1 MNSINQL
8 TPEERQ
14 AKKEELRK
22 NLDLQKE
29 LLKEIEEEDLQKEK
43 EKKKTLIAKK
53 ETELKNINQQI
64 INLRIT
70 RENLAKEI
78 ENLKIEIGEKT
89 ISGKIIEEILKE
101 EARAEN
107 SQKRNI
113 SPGDKWSQEWG
124 RKNNFEENY
133 YKRNKNEEFG
143 VKERLGKREER
154 VGNFG
159 CSNCKETTHL
169 FKDCPEIE
177 CGNCQRKGH
186 IKKFCPGYYPEENKQ
201 EYNIKEILVAR
212 KEAEQNHE
220 TEKIEKIEVELP
232 NEIIKEIFLQTI
244 ESIRNEKETLE
255 KHKNKRI
262 LDLRRI
268 SKGWTGFFTR
278 ESFQEIFMTRIC
290 KPRNKF
296 KKKQPCTCGIDAFG
310 HLKETC
316 RNCIEKMKYITE
328 KEKILKKAF
337 GKELFNNCDCEFCKE
352 RRDFEKRKEDPK
364 NKKAEIYGKIFNQ
377 IEQKQTGYYQWTR
390 KDIIGNIQY
399 HKTTNAHKKGCRTC
413 QTLKERLD
421 EIRELENNRNFQD
434 Y

>member
-1 MNSINQL
+1 MNPINQL

-14 AKKEELRK
+14 AKKEELRR

-43 EKKKTLIAKK
+43 EEKKTLIAEK

-133 YKRNKNEEFG
+133 YKRNKNEEFN
-143 VKERLGKREER
+143 KERLGKREER
-154 VGNFG
+154 VGNFR
-159 CSNCKETTHL
+159 CSNCEETTHL
-169 FKDCPEIE
+169 FKNCPEIE
-177 CGNCQRKGH
+177 CGNCRRKGH

-201 EYNIKEILVAR
+201 EYNTKEILVAR

-220 TEKIEKIEVELP
+220 TKLS
-232 NEIIKEIFLQTI
+232 TI
-244 ESIRNEKETLE
+244 T
-255 KHKNKRI
+255 
-262 LDLRRI
+262 
-268 SKGWTGFFTR
+268 
-278 ESFQEIFMTRIC
+278 
-290 KPRNKF
+290 
-296 KKKQPCTCGIDAFG
+296 KKD
-310 HLKETC
+310 
-316 RNCIEKMKYITE
+316 
-328 KEKILKKAF
+328 
-337 GKELFNNCDCEFCKE
+337 
-352 RRDFEKRKEDPK
+352 
-364 NKKAEIYGKIFNQ
+364 
-377 IEQKQTGYYQWTR
+377 
-390 KDIIGNIQY
+390 
-399 HKTTNAHKKGCRTC
+399 
-413 QTLKERLD
+413 
-421 EIRELENNRNFQD
+421 
-434 Y
+434 

>member
-43 EKKKTLIAKK
+43 EEKKTLIAEK

-64 INLRIT
+64 IKLRIT

-154 VGNFG
+154 IGNFG

-177 CGNCQRKGH
+177 CGNCRRKGH
-186 IKKFCPGYYPEENKQ
+186 IKKFCPG
-201 EYNIKEILVAR
+201 
-212 KEAEQNHE
+212 
-220 TEKIEKIEVELP
+220 KIEKIEIELP

-255 KHKNKRI
+255 KYKNRRI

-268 SKGWTGFFTR
+268 SKGWTGFFTK

-296 KKKQPCTCGIDAFG
+296 KKKQPCTCGVDAFG

-316 RNCIEKMKYITE
+316 KNCIEKMKYMTE
-328 KEKILKKAF
+328 KEEILKKVF
-337 GKELFNNCDCEFCKE
+337 GKEFFNNCDCEFCKE

-399 HKTTNAHKKGCRTC
+399 HKTTNAHKRGCRTC

-421 EIRELENNRNFQD
+421 EIRELENNRYFQD